1 MRSWTFQT
9 SNTCTEV
16 FGTGGGGCLRGEYGG
31 VGRGVTAIFPV
42 PPTSCQVEGPTGV
55 WHSQQGPSCPHA
67 ASFQTPDTSEAG
79 SAWAMCTL
87 LEASLLFD
95 CSGLPPSVTFGP
107 PTAGM
112 EPFFPALALLWSGCP
127 QCDLTGHSGL

>member
-1 MRSWTFQT
+1 MPGR
-9 SNTCTEV
+9 
-16 FGTGGGGCLRGEYGG
+16 RG
-31 VGRGVTAIFPV
+31 P
-42 PPTSCQVEGPTGV
+42 Q
-55 WHSQQGPSCPHA
+55 
-67 ASFQTPDTSEAG
+67 EAG
-79 SAWAMCTL
+79 IPSKGPLVLMLPVSKHLTLQRQGQPGPMRGL